1 MSMDTNDD
9 SRARLLAEYEAAVK
23 QEQDAWKALDG
34 LLSTDSRYSSTLAA
48 WRAAA
53 QRAERLAKRIQ
64 GAL

>member
-1 MSMDTNDD
+1 METNDD
-9 SRARLLAEYEAAVK
+9 SRTGLLAEYEAAVK

-34 LLSTDSRYSSTLAA
+34 LLTTDSRYATALEA

-64 GAL
+64 GAPP